1 MAPQIFGATFMPR
14 CPTWGIIRVEKGARY
29 VFKSRSNGMEVTC
42 PQCSSRFNL
51 PDKLAVPGAKLRC
64 TVCKSVFQ
72 LPGAKKAEPSAGG
85 RADMLPTLAKKSG
98 RGKSIWI
105 ALILVALIA
114 AGAGAYFYL
123 YDPKPEAAPEDIAKK
138 VELLTMRNV
147 RQYNLLNEKVGK
159 VFVIEGKVVNEFPEP
174 KELIELEGA
183 IYDKNKKPLAAKR
196 QLAGTQ
202 LSLFQLQVLSEK
214 EMESFLN
221 NKMEILANNTNV
233 PPGGEVPFMI
243 LFYAPPDDV
252 AEFGVKIVDARD
264 VGKN

>member
-1 MAPQIFGATFMPR
+1 
-14 CPTWGIIRVEKGARY
+14 
-29 VFKSRSNGMEVTC
+29 MEITC

-51 PDKLAVPGAKLRC
+51 PDKLAKPGAKLRC

-72 LPGAKKAEPSAGG
+72 LPGGKNNDNNIASGSVDGPRKEDKELLPPMSGKKKGGKVKLWVIVAILLLLSAAGG
-85 RADMLPTLAKKSG
+85 GVWYYFSHGVPFLSGGDTAAK
-98 RGKSIWI
+98 
-105 ALILVALIA
+105 
-114 AGAGAYFYL
+114 
-123 YDPKPEAAPEDIAKK
+123 EEDVAKK

-147 RQYNLLNEKVGK
+147 RQYNLLNDKIGK

-183 IYDKNKKPLAAKR
+183 IYDKNKKPLAVKR

-214 EMESFLN
+214 EMQSFLN

-252 AEFGVKIVDARD
+252 AEFGVKIVDARNA
-264 VGKN
+264 GSAM